1 MMVIKNTTRHTRKT
15 PAISKALRLSGAP
28 SSRAFVSSGTK
39 EGGQGKSAPWRRCL
53 SLHPGEDRR
62 SSREKRREGGCCPSL
77 ASHRGP
83 GCPLSKL
90 GSWQQALEITKCWQH
105 RFDMN
110 MQIRIFKSPTSCFW
124 IFLKIQP
131 LTVTNRKER
140 RKRK

>member
-62 SSREKRREGGCCPSL
+62 SSREKRREGQGAVLSL
-77 ASHRGP
+77 SQRPRVPPFKAGLLATS
-83 GCPLSKL
+83 L
-90 GSWQQALEITKCWQH
+90 GNNQVLATQ
-105 RFDMN
+105 
-110 MQIRIFKSPTSCFW
+110 
-124 IFLKIQP
+124 
-131 LTVTNRKER
+131 V
-140 RKRK
+140 